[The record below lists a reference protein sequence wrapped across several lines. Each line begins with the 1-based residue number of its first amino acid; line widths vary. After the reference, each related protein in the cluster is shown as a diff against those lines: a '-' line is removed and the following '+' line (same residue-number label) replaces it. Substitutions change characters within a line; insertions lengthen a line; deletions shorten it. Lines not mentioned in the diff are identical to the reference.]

1 MWEQENPMVYTA
13 QPSIGYGYICLKEM
27 NLSLNNT
34 NYNSCF

>member
-27 NLSLNNT
+27 NLSFNNT